1 MRIFKDVKEY
11 VMTGKNKIPK
21 WISLRVKPEEYEI
34 IYRNYKATTCN
45 KLSKYVRNILLNK
58 PVIVQYQDQASR
70 EILSALNQISRELS
84 AVGNNLNQTVHK
96 LHTLD
101 HIPEIKAW
109 VAITESTRQNL
120 VNKMEEVRQ
129 SLHQIRRSCAHK

>member
-1 MRIFKDVKEY
+1 
-11 VMTGKNKIPK
+11 MTGKNKIPK

>member
-1 MRIFKDVKEY
+1 MKEESK
-11 VMTGKNKIPK
+11 TPG
-21 WISLRVKPEEYEI
+21 WISLRVKPQEYEI

-58 PVIVQYQDQASR
+58 PVIIQYQDQASR

-109 VAITESTRQNL
+109 VTITENTRQNL
-120 VNKMEEVRQ
+120 VSKMEEVRQ
-129 SLHQIRRSCAHK
+129 SLNQIRRTCAHK